1 MKVIRWI
8 QNLAA
13 IAALVLALNLAD
25 ESEISFK
32 DSCTAGVLLV
42 LSVAMMFGG
51 ALEVDW
57 IVEFWVTKE

>member
-25 ESEISFK
+25 GLEISFK
-32 DSCTAGVLLV
+32 DACTAGVLLV
-42 LSVAMMFGG
+42 LSVAMLLGR
-51 ALEVDW
+51 ALE
-57 IVEFWVTKE
+57 EER

>member
-13 IAALVLALNLAD
+13 VAALVVALNLAD

-32 DSCTAGVLLV
+32 DACTTGVLLV
-42 LSVAMMFGG
+42 LSVAMLLGR
-51 ALEVDW
+51 AWEEERR
-57 IVEFWVTKE
+57 VE

>member
-13 IAALVLALNLAD
+13 VAALVVALNLAA

-32 DSCTAGVLLV
+32 DACTAGVLLV
-42 LSVAMMFGG
+42 LSVAMLLGR
-51 ALEVDW
+51 AWEEERR
-57 IVEFWVTKE
+57 VE

>member
-13 IAALVLALNLAD
+13 VAALVVALNLAD

-32 DSCTAGVLLV
+32 DVCTAGVLLV
-42 LSVAMMFGG
+42 LSVAMLLGR
-51 ALEVDW
+51 AWEEERR
-57 IVEFWVTKE
+57 VE

>member
-25 ESEISFK
+25 GLEISFN
-32 DSCTAGVLLV
+32 DACTAGVLLV
-42 LSVAMMFGG
+42 LSVAMLLGR
-51 ALEVDW
+51 ALEEERR
-57 IVEFWVTKE
+57 VE

>member
-25 ESEISFK
+25 GLEISFK
-32 DSCTAGVLLV
+32 DACTAGVLLV
-42 LSVAMMFGG
+42 LSGCYAVGTG
-51 ALEVDW
+51 LGRG
-57 IVEFWVTKE
+57 KEG